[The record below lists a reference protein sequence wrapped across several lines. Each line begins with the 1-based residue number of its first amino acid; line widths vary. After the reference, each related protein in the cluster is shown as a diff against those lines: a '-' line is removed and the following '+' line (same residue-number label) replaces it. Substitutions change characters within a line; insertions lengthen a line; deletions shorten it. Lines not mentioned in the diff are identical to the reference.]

1 MVGSEE
7 ITRKQLVTTPK
18 CKLFDLQNT
27 PESFEINCDGNDV
40 EGLGRFLLEKAGWPA
55 PIPRRGSA
63 EKKATTT
70 TEEKRR
76 SFTQGN
82 FHVEMR
88 KVRSSQKLR
97 LDGNI
102 GVKSLE
108 EFLKVS

>member
-1 MVGSEE
+1 MT
-7 ITRKQLVTTPK
+7 TRT

-27 PESFEINCDGNDV
+27 PASFEINCDGNDV

-70 TEEKRR
+70 VEEKRR

-82 FHVEMR
+82 FHVEIR
-88 KVRSSQKLR
+88 KVRLRQKL
-97 LDGNI
+97 
-102 GVKSLE
+102 SLVWDVGDRVHTD
-108 EFLKVS
+108 F